1 MEKNK
6 IVCIYHNDNDGI
18 TAAGIVNLEFSN
30 VKFIPMDYGWDFDM
44 NEIKD
49 KTCIVVDFSFPN
61 MQEIK
66 DNCKSL
72 IWIDHHKTAMENN
85 PEIWNDKDVLGIRNL
100 TKAGCELTWEYLMP
114 KNAKIPNVVKWVG
127 DYDTWTFK
135 YDETK
140 AFGASFGVEIKTPNA
155 VDLKQLLT
163 GVSAQVIED
172 DLIEKGEILLKA
184 QIDRVKESFKQG
196 RKIKF
201 HSLNGFI
208 CNSNVDDSNLG
219 NYICKQGYDVGIV
232 WSVDKDLIRVSL
244 RSIGETDVS
253 IIAKKHGG
261 GGHKNAAG
269 FELPLNDI
277 NLLL

>member
-1 MEKNK
+1 MEDK

-61 MQEIK
+61 MQKIK
-66 DNCKSL
+66 DTCKTL

-100 TKAGCELTWEYLMP
+100 TKAGCELTWEYLIPSDNKM
-114 KNAKIPNVVKWVG
+114 PNVVKWVG

-140 AFGASFGVEIKTPNA
+140 AFGASFGVEIKAPNA

-269 FELPLNDI
+269 FELHLNDI